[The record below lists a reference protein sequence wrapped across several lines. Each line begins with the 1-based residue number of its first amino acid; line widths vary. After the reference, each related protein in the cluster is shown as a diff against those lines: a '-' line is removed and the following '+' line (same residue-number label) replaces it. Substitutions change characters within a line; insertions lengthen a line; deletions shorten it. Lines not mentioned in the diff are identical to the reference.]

1 MERWPARQI
10 ASVSGCCCC
19 WWCWCF
25 TTHKVHR
32 TAICTWCLVL
42 ASARLPLML
51 LLLPHTFICL
61 MARAWTLWRRER
73 ERERER
79 EHESELQVGFGV
91 AWAVC
96 QVVQKQQ
103 LLYSVSL
110 CSSRCSSRPSEFTWL
125 GSHQNKRTNRQT
137 ESTVAQA
144 AVHASADG
152 AARARCH
159 CHRHQ
164 ARRQRRGE
172 ALNASVCEG
181 VHR

>member
-73 ERERER
+73 ERV
-79 EHESELQVGFGV
+79 HESELQVGFGV

-159 CHRHQ
+159 CHQ